1 MTPIAEIQ
9 YPVNRYSKI
18 MRIFLLLIFFLSAS
32 ATANDAVWVHK
43 VDKPVERIYKS
54 IYEGLEEARFYVV
67 FEPNI
72 GKSTAQFSQRWGD
85 EYNRNGLTEIRSMVF
100 CNGWYANQV
109 GNADPEMLALCPL
122 HITLTEKEGRSTILF
137 IRPSFIARGTNAETI
152 AAEIESTVIK
162 AIETAT
168 VSSINSAATG
178 SDSTGK

>member
-9 YPVNRYSKI
+9 CTANRYSNI

-32 ATANDAVWVHK
+32 ATANDAVWIHK
-43 VDKPVERIYKS
+43 VDQPLESLYKS

-109 GNADPEMLALCPL
+109 SNADPEMLALCPL
-122 HITLTEKEGRSTILF
+122 HITLTEKEGSSTILF

-152 AAEIESTVIK
+152 AAEIEGKVIK
-162 AIETAT
+162 AIEKAT
-168 VSSINSAATG
+168 VSSINSASTG
-178 SDSTGK
+178 PDSTGK